1 MARQASVL
9 YSIFA
14 MMVHAVTW
22 EKILVLEVRCNND
35 QMRNLVTLLESGTP
49 GERVWGIE
57 VEGDPHPHTP
67 NISPGS
73 LILHIHTYIIIIIYF
88 YIIYYL
94 SLFFLTLSS

>member
-49 GERVWGIE
+49 GERVWGI
-57 VEGDPHPHTP
+57 VVVGDPHTP
-67 NISPGS
+67 NNSPGS
-73 LILHIHTYIIIIIYF
+73 LILHILHYHYHLLL
-88 YIIYYL
+88 YYL
-94 SLFFLTLSS
+94 LSTYLSAKQTWKS

>member
-67 NISPGS
+67 NNSPGS
-73 LILHIHTYIIIIIYF
+73 LILHILHYHYHLLLYYLLSIIYHF
-88 YIIYYL
+88 
-94 SLFFLTLSS
+94 